1 MARQIAR
8 SVTLATATIVGGASL
23 ALAQPANRG
32 GPNPN
37 APRLMVSACRTADK
51 ALALL
56 CADKIRSQIEGDVS
70 FRSLYVMPKTDVE
83 NTLTA
88 SGYDPGT
95 ALAAGDANALAK
107 QIRADVYF
115 DMTVEKAGAGYRVN
129 AGLVLQRD
137 ANMIQPLGNFEHV
150 RIEGVASAISRTFQD
165 VHNKVFEDART
176 CFTMVRERKYA
187 EANKAI
193 NDGLKGYPNS
203 TWVRYCKL
211 GMLRDQ
217 KGDAAEIT
225 KLAEEI
231 RALDPQSKPALQELV
246 TRYDA
251 AGNKE
256 KKIDA
261 LLALQKADPT
271 NPRLNADIAN
281 ELAGM
286 GDFTKARPIIEKAV
300 ADNPGDMNLIRTYWN
315 VLTALS
321 EFKKAME
328 VGDEMVKMDSA
339 AADTNYFQRTIQF
352 AIRLADTTKAAD
364 IARGAGVKFPNVMD
378 FPRIEASLWLAL
390 KKNVESMAAA
400 RRVLAINPKEPN
412 IRVRIASAFL
422 DATPPQIDSA
432 IAMAKEMIANGE
444 DKLQVAGVA
453 VKAGDV
459 LRKIPDQLKASGA
472 DAATQK
478 AAWVTAYAELAWADT
493 LAKGTSVAPQAKFLM
508 GVAALSIGQA
518 MLTSAGEGVTPVTD
532 RIRAMK
538 PMPDAAAQKAML
550 DKPYAEACQKTN
562 AANDYLII
570 AQVALPAGGSF
581 APDQTRQIMG
591 SLMSL
596 NGYVEQMQKA
606 YCKK

>member
-8 SVTLATATIVGGASL
+8 SAAWVTLTVAGSASL
-23 ALAQPANRG
+23 ALAQPAQR

-37 APRLMVSACRTADK
+37 APRLMVSACRTPDK
-51 ALALL
+51 ALAIL

-88 SGYDPGT
+88 SGYDPAT
-95 ALAAGDANALAK
+95 ALAAGDANALAR

-115 DMTVEKAGAGYRVN
+115 DATVEKAGAGYRVN

-137 ANMIQPLGNFEHV
+137 ANMVQPLGNFEHV
-150 RIEGVASAISRTFQD
+150 RIEGVASAISKAFQD
-165 VHNKVFEDART
+165 VHNKVFEDARS
-176 CFTMVRERKYA
+176 CFTFVRERKYN

-193 NDGLKGYPNS
+193 SDGLKGFPNS

-225 KLAEEI
+225 KLAEEL
-231 RALDPQSKPALQELV
+231 RGLDPMSKPALQELV
-246 TRYDA
+246 SRYDA

-261 LLALQKADPT
+261 LIALQKADPT
-271 NPRLNADIAN
+271 NPRLNGDIAN

-286 GDFTKARPIIEKAV
+286 GDFTKARPIVEKAV
-300 ADNPGDMNLIRTYWN
+300 ADNPGDMNLIRTYWLI
-315 VLTALS
+315 VAALKDY
-321 EFKKAME
+321 KKAIE

-339 AADTNYFQRTIQF
+339 AADTAYYSRSIAF
-352 AIRLADTTKAAD
+352 AIQMFDTTKAAD
-364 IARGAGVKFPNVMD
+364 IAHRAGVKFPKAIE
-378 FPRIEASLWLAL
+378 FPKLEASLWLAL
-390 KKNVESMAAA
+390 KKNTESMVAA
-400 RRVLAINPKEPN
+400 RRVLALNPKEPN

-422 DATPPQIDSA
+422 DAAPPQIDSA

-453 VKAGDV
+453 VKSGDM

-472 DAATQK
+472 DAGAQK
-478 AAWVTAYAELAWADT
+478 AAWETAYAELAWADT
-493 LAKGTSVAPQAKFLM
+493 LAKGTTVAPQAKFLM
-508 GVAALSIGQA
+508 GVAALSVGQV
-518 MLTSAGEGVTPVTD
+518 MLTAAGEGVKPVTD
-532 RIRAMK
+532 QIRAMK
-538 PMPDAAAQKAML
+538 PMPDAGAQKAML
-550 DKPYAEACQKTN
+550 DKPYAEACHKTN